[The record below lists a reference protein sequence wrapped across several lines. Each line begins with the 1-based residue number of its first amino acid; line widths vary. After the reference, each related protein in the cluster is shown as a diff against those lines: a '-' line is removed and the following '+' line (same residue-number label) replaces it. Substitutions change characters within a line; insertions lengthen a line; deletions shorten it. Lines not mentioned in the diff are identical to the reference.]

1 MVAEVIV
8 DVATSE
14 LDKIFDYKVN
24 NLTVYEGSRV
34 VVPFGKYITEGFVM
48 RLKQTSDF
56 PFDKLKSI
64 LRVVDDIP
72 ALTNENLRLC
82 HYMHDLYHVAYA
94 PILRLFLPTEMRKGT
109 VRKKTIDYI
118 EFNTQLNYER
128 IIASFSKSSKA
139 KIRICE
145 YLYKNGKTKRSTLS
159 NIVSSSVI
167 KGLIDE
173 NILVVKEEREI
184 RTPYKNIEFKDD
196 KHVLT
201 YEQQNAVNVVLN
213 ANKPVLIH
221 GVTGSGKTE
230 VYLNLIENVV
240 NKGKTAIMLVP
251 EIALTPQMFS
261 RLKGRF
267 GDLSAI
273 LHSGLSKGERFDEW
287 WRLRSGEAKIAI
299 GARSAIF
306 APLENIGLIIIDEEH
321 DSSYESE
328 TNPRYVTGD
337 IALYRAKL
345 NNAQLV
351 LGSATPKFESYYKAK
366 QGEYEL
372 CEMNL
377 RVNGKPMPE
386 IIISDMKDE
395 ARRGNPSMFSGVL
408 KKEIQNALEKDNQII
423 IFLNRRG
430 FSQKIICRECGFVA
444 KCTHCDVSLTYHRF
458 DNLLKCHYCGSTYV
472 TPTAC
477 PDCGSIKINY
487 SGTGTQKVVEELKSL
502 FPSAKILRM
511 DNDTTSTKEGHY
523 KILNEFANKKA
534 NILVGTQMIAKGHD
548 FPSVTLVGVL
558 DADMSLYFSDY
569 RSGERTF
576 QLITQVAGR
585 SGRAGSKGKV
595 VLQTYSPENSVL
607 NFAINYD
614 YKGFF
619 NKENALRLST
629 SFPPYA
635 DIVRIMIESDD
646 DALALDTLKE
656 IYFEC
661 KQVNES
667 YKDSFI
673 YFNKM
678 KSPLK
683 RIKNKFRYQILAR
696 ITDNRKEIEDIFYEI
711 SNKYS
716 KKSVLCYVE
725 INPTNLS

>member
-1 MVAEVIV
+1 MIAEVIV

-14 LDKIFDYKVN
+14 LDKIFDYKTNAFNVS
-24 NLTVYEGSRV
+24 VGSRV
-34 VVPFGKYITEGFVM
+34 VVPFGKYVTEGFVM
-48 RLKQTSDF
+48 RLKENSSY
-56 PFDKLKSI
+56 PVEKLKGI

-72 ALTNENLRLC
+72 ALTSENLKLC
-82 HYMHDLYHVAYA
+82 DYMHDLYHVPYA

-109 VRKKTIDYI
+109 VRKKTVDYV
-118 EFNTQLNYER
+118 EFNKNLDYNKV
-128 IIASFSKSSKA
+128 ISSFSKNSKA
-139 KIRICE
+139 KFRLCE
-145 YLYKNGKTKRSTLS
+145 YLYEKGKTKRSALTE
-159 NIVSSSVI
+159 IASSSVI
-167 KGLIDE
+167 KNLIDD
-173 NILVVKEEREI
+173 NVLTVIEEREI
-184 RTPYKNIEFKDD
+184 RTPYKDIKFQDN

-213 ANKPVLIH
+213 ADRPVLIH

-230 VYLNLIENVV
+230 VYLNLIENAVK
-240 NKGKTAIMLVP
+240 NGKTAIMLVP

-261 RLKGRF
+261 RLKARF

-273 LHSGLSKGERFDEW
+273 LHSGLSKGEKFDEW

-328 TNPRYVTGD
+328 TSPRYVTSD

-345 NNAQLV
+345 NGAQVV
-351 LGSATPKFESYYKAK
+351 LGSATPKFESYNNAIDKKYI
-366 QGEYEL
+366 L

-386 IIISDMKDE
+386 IVISDMKDE
-395 ARRGNPSMFSGVL
+395 ARRGNPSMFSSVL
-408 KKEIQNALEKDNQII
+408 KEEINKALVSDNQVI

-430 FSQKIICRECGFVA
+430 FSQKIICRECGYVA

-458 DNLLKCHYCGSTYV
+458 DNLLKCHYCGSTYH
-472 TPTAC
+472 TPKAC
-477 PDCGSIKINY
+477 PDCGSVKINY
-487 SGTGTQKVVEELKSL
+487 SGTGTQKVVEELQNM
-502 FPSAKILRM
+502 FPTSKILRM

-523 KILNEFANKKA
+523 KILNDFASKKA

-548 FPSVTLVGVL
+548 FPSVTLVGII

-595 VLQTYSPENSVL
+595 VLQTYSPENSIL
-607 NFAINYD
+607 NYAIRYD

-619 NKENALRLST
+619 KKEKALRLST

-646 DALALDTLKE
+646 DALALDTLKNV
-656 IYFEC
+656 YFEC
-661 KQVNES
+661 KQVYEKYNS
-667 YKDSFI
+667 SFV

-678 KSPLK
+678 RSPLK

-696 ITDNRKEIEDIFYEI
+696 ITDNRKEIEDIFYTI
-711 SNKYS
+711 SNKHS
-716 KKSVLCYVE
+716 KRNALCYVE